1 MSGSREAGRS
11 LRRILVLFC
20 GLLAAA
26 CDPCFGTAACGDSLD
41 VSATGQV
48 IEFRS
53 GEGLTGVELIFRR
66 TGGVQ
71 LIDPVESVT
80 TGANGMYDYRAR
92 AQEPGSVTFSVT
104 VRPPAPFPDYTVQ
117 DITIATSAVK
127 GEGQPLGRWLA
138 NPHFAFV
145 GEVHMLDPREAA
157 RMECATP
164 PCGSVEFVR
173 RGGVD
178 VVPDS
183 ILTYLDPYGRF
194 FFNPAPLGVGDV
206 IFDLIFK
213 LHGYGPETV
222 RRTISTRH
230 VDTPIDLTEVLYLPC
245 VPFHNRIPC
254 L

>member
-1 MSGSREAGRS
+1 MPPVKS
-11 LRRILVLFC
+11 LNFVP
-20 GLLAAA
+20 GK
-26 CDPCFGTAACGDSLD
+26 G
-41 VSATGQV
+41 V
-48 IEFRS
+48 
-53 GEGLTGVELIFRR
+53 TGVELIFRR

-71 LIDPVESVT
+71 LIDPEESVT

-138 NPHFAFV
+138 NPYFAFV
-145 GEVHMLDPREAA
+145 GEVHMLHTREAV
-157 RMECATP
+157 RNG
-164 PCGSVEFVR
+164 GSVEFVR

-178 VVPDS
+178 IVPDS
-183 ILTYLDPYGRF
+183 ILTLLDPYGRF
-194 FFNPAPLGVGDV
+194 FFNPDPLGVGDV
-206 IFDLIFK
+206 IFDLTFR

-230 VDTPIDLTEVLYLPC
+230 VDDPIDLTEVLYLPC
-245 VPFHNRIPC
+245 LPLDNRIPC

>member
-1 MSGSREAGRS
+1 
-11 LRRILVLFC
+11 
-20 GLLAAA
+20 
-26 CDPCFGTAACGDSLD
+26 
-41 VSATGQV
+41 
-48 IEFRS
+48 
-53 GEGLTGVELIFRR
+53 
-66 TGGVQ
+66 
-71 LIDPVESVT
+71 
-80 TGANGMYDYRAR
+80 MYDYRAR

>member
-1 MSGSREAGRS
+1 
-11 LRRILVLFC
+11 
-20 GLLAAA
+20 
-26 CDPCFGTAACGDSLD
+26 

-138 NPHFAFV
+138 NPYFAFV
-145 GEVHMLDPREAA
+145 GEVHMLHTREAVLNG
-157 RMECATP
+157 
-164 PCGSVEFVR
+164 GSVEFVR

-178 VVPDS
+178 IVPDS
-183 ILTYLDPYGRF
+183 ILMLLDPYGRF
-194 FFNPAPLGVGDV
+194 FFNPDPLGVGDV
-206 IFDLIFK
+206 IFDLTFR

-230 VDTPIDLTEVLYLPC
+230 VDDPIDLTEVLYLPC
-245 VPFHNRIPC
+245 LPLDNRIPC